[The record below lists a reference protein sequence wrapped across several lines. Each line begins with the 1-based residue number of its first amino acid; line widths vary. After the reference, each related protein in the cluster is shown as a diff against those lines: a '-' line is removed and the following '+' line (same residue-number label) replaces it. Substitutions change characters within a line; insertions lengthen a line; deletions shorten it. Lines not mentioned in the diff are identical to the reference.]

1 MSSNLS
7 VVNFTVGG
15 SLTVSGICTLSS
27 VLNSSSNMDIQGMKT
42 STLEVTGISTFDGSL
57 PTSTQNVVNNDQ
69 LTTKIYVDNQ
79 DATQK
84 TYIDENVTTI
94 NSRIDTNK
102 TDISNN
108 TTNIATNNTN
118 IATNTT
124 NIATNETNIAT
135 NTTNISTNTTNIST
149 NSNDISNLKTPASG
163 EIIQTKIFTSRVN
176 GGQVSIS
183 SDGSGLV
190 TIFRELFTTVSNN
203 SKVYVDYN
211 SGWGITTY
219 NSVEEWGSFLF
230 AGSTQLSTRI
240 SQIGT
245 NVSNN
250 NASLL
255 PIRGFYNN
263 NAKNNNL
270 FIRVDIQARDA
281 NTTSNFFTRNENCVI
296 TEIQN

>member
-1 MSSNLS
+1 
-7 VVNFTVGG
+7 
-15 SLTVSGICTLSS
+15 
-27 VLNSSSNMDIQGMKT
+27 MDIQGVKT
-42 STLEVTGISTFDGSL
+42 STLEVTGISTFNGSL

-84 TYIDENVTTI
+84 IYIDENVTTI

-102 TDISNN
+102 SDISNN

-135 NTTNISTNTTNIST
+135 NTTNISTN
-149 NSNDISNLKTPASG
+149 SNDISDLKIPASG
-163 EIIQTKIFTSRVN
+163 EILQMKIFTSRVN
-176 GGQVSIS
+176 GGEVSIS
-183 SDGSGLV
+183 SNGSGLV
-190 TIFRELFTTVSNN
+190 PIFRELYTTVSNN

-211 SGWGITTY
+211 SGWSITAN

-230 AGSTQLSTRI
+230 AGSTGISSRI
-240 SQIGT
+240 SKIGT

-281 NTTSNFFTRNENCVI
+281 NSTSNFFTRNENCVI